1 MHKKS
6 LLLSS
11 EFLIYYAIIGYAAFS
26 VLKETFKISNVS
38 ERYSHLLSPG
48 WLFGSRKMVK
58 YGEVRIILIAFR
70 IWVTT
75 SLKAFET
82 EFQRWQQFL
91 PRLRYYALIEPFKRP
106 FSFSFYTVSDQL
118 NRFYL
123 VLPFTL
129 LPRNWNASKLL
140 HLLGF
145 SQSWLWFGWIAVE
158 RFYHLFQ
165 LGSGKVLFRAG
176 MSSLKFPCWEWLVSP

>member
-1 MHKKS
+1 MKAMHKKS

-70 IWVTT
+70 I
-75 SLKAFET
+75 
-82 EFQRWQQFL
+82 
-91 PRLRYYALIEPFKRP
+91 
-106 FSFSFYTVSDQL
+106 
-118 NRFYL
+118 
-123 VLPFTL
+123 
-129 LPRNWNASKLL
+129 
-140 HLLGF
+140 
-145 SQSWLWFGWIAVE
+145 
-158 RFYHLFQ
+158 
-165 LGSGKVLFRAG
+165 
-176 MSSLKFPCWEWLVSP
+176 